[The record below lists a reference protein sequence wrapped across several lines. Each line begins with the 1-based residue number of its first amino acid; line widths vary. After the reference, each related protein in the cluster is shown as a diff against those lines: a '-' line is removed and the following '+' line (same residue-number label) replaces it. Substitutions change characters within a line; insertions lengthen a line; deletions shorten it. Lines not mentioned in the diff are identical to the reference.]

1 VGHHAAESLPPG
13 CCAALARALAFVRI
27 GLKAAAD
34 FGGLW
39 FDCRK
44 RGRRLTLSLR
54 ETLLDKGL
62 REGLHLVTSV
72 VCDAIQN
79 ASFPSFDYCQD
90 GPYCSIQQSVR
101 PHLRNALLT

>member
-1 VGHHAAESLPPG
+1 MGHHAAESLPPG

-44 RGRRLTLSLR
+44 RGRRLTLILR

-62 REGLHLVTSV
+62 REGLHLFTSV
-72 VCDAIQN
+72 VCNAIQN
-79 ASFPSFDYCQD
+79 ASFSPLFIIAKMDPTVRYCNQCARTS
-90 GPYCSIQQSVR
+90 GMHC
-101 PHLRNALLT
+101 